1 MDIMAIK
8 ELMILKKIF
17 IISNR
22 EKKIEEKW
30 TKLQR
35 PVRSSNIKVGKA
47 RDNESEKKFENIMA
61 KNVLN
66 FITVS
71 NDMSKNLHK
80 LQIE

>member
-35 PVRSSNIKVGKA
+35 PVRSSNIKVGKD